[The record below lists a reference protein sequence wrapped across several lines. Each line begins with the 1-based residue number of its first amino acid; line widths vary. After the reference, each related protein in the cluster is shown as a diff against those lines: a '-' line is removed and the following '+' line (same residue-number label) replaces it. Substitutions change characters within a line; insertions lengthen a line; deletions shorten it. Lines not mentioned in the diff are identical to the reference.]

1 MNYYIIPKNNFN
13 IRLNVQLTNNKIEPY
28 ISYSLIFYMNDI
40 YNQLFKLQNNNEND
54 DITIDYVNKIVNPFE
69 FIHSNVPGTK
79 ISVSKV
85 KPDSIIFFE
94 LMELFQVFNINDVL
108 SLKQKINV
116 AHLTNNYTSTNY
128 LLNMLREENED
139 SILSENFDYGNL
151 YELFIINNYKDKLDL
166 IICEFHPDEY
176 SDTKKYINNIILVLL
191 IIVKYQMKQGMC
203 VIKIDNILYKAVID
217 VIFIITSI
225 YDKIY
230 LVKPSISNV
239 IKSER
244 YLICKGFNETLN
256 NQNKLLENM
265 EEQLISKLGNSELM
279 NDNCINSLIDNELPY
294 YLINRLEE
302 SNLVIGQQQL
312 EAYDQIITIFK
323 NKNREE
329 KIEALKRSH
338 IQKCIQWCEKNQ
350 LPHNKFIDKV
360 NIFLSPKKPPS
371 VGEEENIVYI

>member
-1 MNYYIIPKNNFN
+1 MNYYIIPKNSFN
-13 IRLNVQLTNNKIEPY
+13 IKLNIQFTCNKIEPY

-40 YNQLFKLQNNNEND
+40 YTQIFNLQENNDGDEN
-54 DITIDYVNKIVNPFE
+54 ITIDYVNKIVNPFE
-69 FIHSNVPGTK
+69 FIHSNVPGTV

-108 SLKQKINV
+108 SLKSKINI
-116 AHLTNNYTSTNY
+116 AHLTHNYTSTNY

-139 SILSENFDYGNL
+139 NIISEEFNYNNL
-151 YELFIINNYKDKLDL
+151 YKLFITNVYNYKLDL
-166 IICEFHPDEY
+166 IICEFYPEEY
-176 SDTKKYINNIILVLL
+176 NDTKKYINNMVLILL
-191 IIVKYQMKQGMC
+191 IIIKYQTNQGMC
-203 VIKIDNILYKAVID
+203 IIKIDNILYKAVID
-217 VIFIITSI
+217 VIFILSGI

-239 IKSER
+239 TKSER
-244 YLICKGFNETLN
+244 YIICKGFN
-256 NQNKLLENM
+256 NQNKLLSSIEDM
-265 EEQLISKLGNSELM
+265 LISKMSNSELM
-279 NDNCINSLIDNELPY
+279 NESCINSMIDNELPY
-294 YLINRLEE
+294 YLLNRLEE

-312 EAYDQIITIFK
+312 EAYDQIINIFK

-329 KIEALKRSH
+329 KIENLKRSH

-360 NIFLSPKKPPS
+360 NIFLSPKRK
-371 VGEEENIVYI
+371 VGEEENKLESV

>member
-1 MNYYIIPKNNFN
+1 MNYYIIPKNNFT
-13 IRLNVQLTNNKIEPY
+13 IRLNVHLTSNKIEPY

-40 YNQLFKLQNNNEND
+40 YNQLFKLQENSNDENEY
-54 DITIDYVNKIVNPFE
+54 ITIDYVNKIVNPFE
-69 FIHSNVPGTK
+69 FIHSNVPGSS

-94 LMELFQVFNINDVL
+94 LMELFQVFNISDML
-108 SLKQKINV
+108 SIKHKINI

-139 SILSENFDYGNL
+139 NVLSEDFNYKNL
-151 YELFIINNYKDKLDL
+151 YELFIRQTYKDKLDL

-176 SDTKKYINNIILVLL
+176 SDTKKYINNMILVLL
-191 IIVKYQMKQGMC
+191 IILRYQMNQGMC

-217 VIFIITSI
+217 VIFIISGL

-239 IKSER
+239 TKSER
-244 YLICKGFNETLN
+244 YLICKGFNENLN
-256 NQNKLLENM
+256 NQNKLLESV
-265 EEQLISKLGNSELM
+265 EHQLISKINNDELM
-279 NDNCINSLIDNELPY
+279 SDKCINSLIDNELPY
-294 YLINRLEE
+294 YFLNRLEE

-312 EAYDQIITIFK
+312 EAYDQIINIFK
-323 NKNREE
+323 NRNREE
-329 KIEALKRSH
+329 RMENLKRSH

-360 NIFLSPKKPPS
+360 NIFLTPKKKI
-371 VGEEENIVYI
+371 VNIDKE